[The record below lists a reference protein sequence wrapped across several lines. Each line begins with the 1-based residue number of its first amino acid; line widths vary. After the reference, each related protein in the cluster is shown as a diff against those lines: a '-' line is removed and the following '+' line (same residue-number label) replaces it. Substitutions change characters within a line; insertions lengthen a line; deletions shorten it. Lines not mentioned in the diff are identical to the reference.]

1 MKIEERIDFV
11 LQEKQ
16 GDSEIYKK
24 MAKEIGAAKDAKTLT
39 EILKKIGA
47 LMKKN
52 LISKIE
58 MSFLTNT
65 IANKK
70 I

>member
-1 MKIEERIDFV
+1 MKIEERIDFI
-11 LQEKQ
+11 LQEEQK
-16 GDSEIYKK
+16 SKKYIEI
-24 MAKEIGAAKDAKTLT
+24 MKEIGAAKDAKTLT
-39 EILKKIGA
+39 EILKKIGV